1 MKKRMET
8 EMKSKIKIS
17 DLIRILREQQ
27 ELYGDV
33 ASIEDMID
41 LINKKLVK

>member
-1 MKKRMET
+1 
-8 EMKSKIKIS
+8 MKSKIKIS
-17 DLIRILREQQ
+17 DLIRVLREQQ
-27 ELYGDV
+27 ELYGDI

>member
-1 MKKRMET
+1 MEVRRRTMKK
-8 EMKSKIKIS
+8 KIKIS

-27 ELYGDV
+27 ETYGDL

-41 LINKKLVK
+41 LINRKFD